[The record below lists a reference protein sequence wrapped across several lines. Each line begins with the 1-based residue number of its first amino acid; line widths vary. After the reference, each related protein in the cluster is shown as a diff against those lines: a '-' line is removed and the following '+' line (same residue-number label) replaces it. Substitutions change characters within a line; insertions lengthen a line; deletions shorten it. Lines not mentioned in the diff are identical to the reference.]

1 LLDPVSLLL
10 RPGGILVYS
19 TCSSEP
25 EENEQVIDRFCKE
38 HKEFRR
44 ESVAPWLP
52 QSGLS
57 FVTGRGELSTA
68 RNDDS
73 LDMFFAARLRKAS

>member
-1 LLDPVSLLL
+1 M

-25 EENEQVIDRFCKE
+25 EENEEVIDQFCKE

-52 QSGLS
+52 EPGSS
-57 FVTGRGELSTA
+57 FVTSQGDLSTV

-73 LDMFFAARLRKAS
+73 MDMFFAARLRKAS

>member
-1 LLDPVSLLL
+1 MIDQF
-10 RPGGILVYS
+10 
-19 TCSSEP
+19 CSA
-25 EENEQVIDRFCKE
+25 

-52 QSGLS
+52 PSGSAL
-57 FVTGRGELSTA
+57 VTSQGDLSTM

-73 LDMFFAARLRKAS
+73 MDMFFAARLRKAP